1 MRKIHAVFLA
11 GAVVLGLGA
20 IAGLAA
26 FAPSLVGQK
35 SATHEMTVQ
44 IPGGGSVTIAYAG
57 NVAPK
62 VTFHN
67 RQFAAPWPGIPAFGW
82 TMPSVMELDPFIA
95 DMHRH
100 LDMWARTPLVMP
112 IVPHQPLNAATF
124 GSLPYGTSY
133 SVVSNGDGFCARFTQ
148 ITKAVA
154 DARPKVVSRTSGNC
168 GTDSSKAAN
177 FQPSQAAK
185 PLNLPRLITPATTQ
199 SM

>member
-11 GAVVLGLGA
+11 GAVVLGLGTV
-20 IAGLAA
+20 AGLAA
-26 FAPSLVGQK
+26 SLVGQK

-67 RQFAAPWPGIPAFGW
+67 RQFATSWPDVPALGW
-82 TMPSVMELDPFIA
+82 TMPSFVELDPFIG

-100 LDMWARTPLVMP
+100 FDMWARTPLVMP
-112 IVPHQPLNAATF
+112 LVPGQPLSA
-124 GSLPYGTSY
+124 
-133 SVVSNGDGFCARFTQ
+133 VVSNGEGFCARFTQ
-148 ITKAVA
+148 ITKTAG
-154 DARPKVVSRTSGNC
+154 DASPKVVSRTTGNC
-168 GTDSSKAAN
+168 GTDAGKAFN

-185 PLNLPRLITPATTQ
+185 TVNRPRLITPATTQ